1 MDEKTFYKGHTVMAD
16 LLLRIKLLHLPLW
29 VIIFDC
35 LLAIQMWALILLF
48 CINAFTDTARGSYL
62 RNLTSPLFWVGR
74 FITPQFLSERAKPL
88 YLALLMLLMR
98 FYLLPFI
105 FGYRV
110 SEVTALPFEAL
121 VTSAVTEITYSI
133 ELLFS
138 AEG

>member
-1 MDEKTFYKGHTVMAD
+1 MGD

-35 LLAIQMWALILLF
+35 LLATQMWALILLF

-74 FITPQFLSERAKPL
+74 FITPRFLSERAKPL
-88 YLALLMLLMR
+88 YLALLVLLIR

-121 VTSAVTEITYSI
+121 VTSAITEIIYSI

>member
-1 MDEKTFYKGHTVMAD
+1 MGD

-35 LLAIQMWALILLF
+35 LLATQMWALILLF

-74 FITPQFLSERAKPL
+74 FITPRFLSERTKPL
-88 YLALLMLLMR
+88 YLALLVLLIR

>member
-1 MDEKTFYKGHTVMAD
+1 MDEKTFYKEHTVMGD

-35 LLAIQMWALILLF
+35 LLATQMWALILLF

-74 FITPQFLSERAKPL
+74 FITPRFLSERAKPL
-88 YLALLMLLMR
+88 YLALLVLLIR

>member
-1 MDEKTFYKGHTVMAD
+1 MGD

-35 LLAIQMWALILLF
+35 LLATQMWALILLF

-74 FITPQFLSERAKPL
+74 FITPRFLSERAKPL
-88 YLALLMLLMR
+88 YLALLVLLIR

-105 FGYRV
+105 FGHRV

-121 VTSAVTEITYSI
+121 VTSAITEIIYSI

>member
-1 MDEKTFYKGHTVMAD
+1 MDEKTFYKEHTVMGD

-35 LLAIQMWALILLF
+35 LLATQMWALILLF

-74 FITPQFLSERAKPL
+74 FITPRFLSERAKPL
-88 YLALLMLLMR
+88 YLALLVLLIR

-121 VTSAVTEITYSI
+121 VTSAITEIIYSI

>member
-1 MDEKTFYKGHTVMAD
+1 MAD

>member
-1 MDEKTFYKGHTVMAD
+1 MDEKTFYKEHTVMGD

-35 LLAIQMWALILLF
+35 LLATQMWALILLF

>member
-1 MDEKTFYKGHTVMAD
+1 MDEKTFYKEHTVMGD

>member
-88 YLALLMLLMR
+88 YLALLVLLIR

>member
-1 MDEKTFYKGHTVMAD
+1 MGD

-29 VIIFDC
+29 AIIFDC
-35 LLAIQMWALILLF
+35 LLATQMWALILLF

-74 FITPQFLSERAKPL
+74 FITPRFLSERTKPL
-88 YLALLMLLMR
+88 YLALLVLLIR
-98 FYLLPFI
+98 FHLLPFI

>member
-1 MDEKTFYKGHTVMAD
+1 MGD

-35 LLAIQMWALILLF
+35 LLATQMWALILLF

-74 FITPQFLSERAKPL
+74 VSTPRFLSERAKPL
-88 YLALLMLLMR
+88 YLALLVLLIR

-121 VTSAVTEITYSI
+121 VTSAVIEITYSI

>member
-1 MDEKTFYKGHTVMAD
+1 MDEKTFYKEHAVMGD

-35 LLAIQMWALILLF
+35 LLATQMWALILLF

-74 FITPQFLSERAKPL
+74 FITPRFLSERAKPL
-88 YLALLMLLMR
+88 YLALLVLLIR
-98 FYLLPFI
+98 IYLLPFI
-105 FGYRV
+105 SGYRV

>member
-1 MDEKTFYKGHTVMAD
+1 MGD

-35 LLAIQMWALILLF
+35 LLATQMWALILLF

-74 FITPQFLSERAKPL
+74 FITPRFLSERTKPL
-88 YLALLMLLMR
+88 YLALLVLLIR
-98 FYLLPFI
+98 FHLLPFI

-121 VTSAVTEITYSI
+121 VTSAITEIIYSI